1 MDHNRN
7 YQNHTVKELIFRK
20 ADRSEN
26 LRRKG
31 EPVVN
36 LHSILPLPSPA
47 IIFSIKIDTGT

>member
-7 YQNHTVKELIFRK
+7 YQNHTVKEFIFRK

-47 IIFSIKIDTGT
+47 IIFSIKIDT